1 MSMFMNKLLGL
12 DYDILPWRKVP
23 ESDVLCVVR
32 GLLQRSQLDRQF
44 TVSMFR
50 DCYRA
55 ASWTG
60 SLLCPCSGT
69 VTEQPAG
76 QAVYCV
82 YVQGQ
87 ADYSVFIQCYSQ
99 RSQLDRQFTVSIS
112 GTVTEQ
118 PAGQGYS
125 GSLLIVHVQGQ
136 AVYCVHVQGLLQRSQ
151 LDRQFTKCPCSGTAT
166 AKGSSWTGSLLSVH
180 VQGLLQPKEPAGQFT
195 VSMFRDCYRGA
206 SWTGSLLSVHV
217 QGLLQ
222 PKEPAGQFTVSMF
235 RDCSRGAS
243 WTGSLLSVHVQE
255 QAVCCAA
262 PQQCEA
268 EFRSCVKVEVAV
280 LGFPS

>member
-1 MSMFMNKLLGL
+1 MTYFLGGRCQKAMF
-12 DYDILPWRKVP
+12 
-23 ESDVLCVVR
+23 CVW
-32 GLLQRSQLDRQF
+32 F
-44 TVSMFR
+44 E
-50 DCYRA
+50 DCYRG

-166 AKGSSWTGSLLSVH
+166 AKGASWTVYCVH
-180 VQGLLQPKEPAGQFT
+180 VQGLFQRSQLDRQFT
-195 VSMFRDCYRGA
+195 KCPCSRT
-206 SWTGSLLSVHV
+206 SSLLCGSS
-217 QGLLQ
+217 
-222 PKEPAGQFTVSMF
+222 TM
-235 RDCSRGAS
+235 RGR
-243 WTGSLLSVHVQE
+243 VQE
-255 QAVCCAA
+255 LCK
-262 PQQCEA
+262 
-268 EFRSCVKVEVAV
+268 S
-280 LGFPS
+280 